1 MKKKIIKKLSNVRF
15 LFLMSKL
22 LKNRLKKK
30 SNTIFKKFNPTEKIS
45 LLGKIF
51 IKNPVINSGT
61 K

>member
-1 MKKKIIKKLSNVRF
+1 
-15 LFLMSKL
+15 MSKL
-22 LKNRLKKK
+22 LKNRLKEKK
-30 SNTIFKKFNPTEKIS
+30 SNTIFKKFNPTEKIL